1 MLRRYMIMKKLNN
14 ILIDIHIIWTVL
26 ALRLLHYMIK
36 KIKNG
41 SLLQTLKKK
50 SIEKLVDIIKIFMS

>member
-41 SLLQTLKKK
+41 SLLQTLKK
-50 SIEKLVDIIKIFMS
+50 IN

>member
-14 ILIDIHIIWTVL
+14 ILIDIHNMDSVGIEVI
-26 ALRLLHYMIK
+26 ALYDK
-36 KIKNG
+36 NKNG
-41 SLLQTLKKK
+41 SLLQTLKK